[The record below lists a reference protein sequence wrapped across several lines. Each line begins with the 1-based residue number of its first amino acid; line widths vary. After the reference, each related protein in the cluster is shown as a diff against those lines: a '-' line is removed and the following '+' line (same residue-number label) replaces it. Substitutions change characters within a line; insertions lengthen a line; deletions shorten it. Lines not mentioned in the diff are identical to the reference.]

1 MASRPLK
8 IKTGVV
14 ERLMKEEESYKR
26 EYETQVKRIERVR
39 QETPEDDWN
48 IRKQK
53 EVLDETVKMIPDV
66 KQRLSKAIE
75 ELKDLVSAHET
86 ELAGTEELAK
96 AQQVLSLAASRK
108 TDSTEA
114 TTTT

>member
-14 ERLMKEEESYKR
+14 ERLIKEEDSYKK
-26 EYETQVKRIERVR
+26 EYDNQLKRIEKVK
-39 QETPEDDWN
+39 QETPDDDWN

-53 EVLDETVKMIPDV
+53 EVLDETIKMIPDV

-75 ELKDLVSAHET
+75 ELADLVSAHET
-86 ELAGTEELAK
+86 DLAGTEELSK
-96 AQQVLSLAASRK
+96 AQQVLTLAASRRAES
-108 TDSTEA
+108 DAAA
-114 TTTT
+114 T

>member
-14 ERLMKEEESYKR
+14 ERLIKEEDSYRK
-26 EYETQVKRIERVR
+26 EYDNQLKRIDKV
-39 QETPEDDWN
+39 QKDTPEDDWN

-66 KQRLSKAIE
+66 KQRLSRAVE
-75 ELKDLVSAHET
+75 ELKDLVSAHEA
-86 ELAGTEELAK
+86 ELAGTQELAK
-96 AQQVLSLAASRK
+96 AEQVLSLAASRK
-108 TDSTEA
+108 ADSSESTS
-114 TTTT
+114 

>member
-14 ERLMKEEESYKR
+14 ERLIKEEDSYKK
-26 EYETQVKRIERVR
+26 EYDNQLKRIEKVK
-39 QETPEDDWN
+39 QDTPDDDWN

-66 KQRLSKAIE
+66 KQRLSKAVE
-75 ELKDLVSAHET
+75 ELNDLVNAHQT
-86 ELAGTEELAK
+86 ELAGTDELSK

-108 TDSTEA
+108 AEPIQA
-114 TTTT
+114 IP

>member
-14 ERLMKEEESYKR
+14 ERLIKEEDSYKN
-26 EYETQVKRIERVR
+26 EYDNQLKRIEKIKH
-39 QETPEDDWN
+39 ETPDDEWN

-66 KQRLSKAIE
+66 KQRLSKAVE
-75 ELKDLVSAHET
+75 ELNDLVSAHEE
-86 ELAGTEELAK
+86 ELAGTEELSK
-96 AQQVLSLAASRK
+96 AQQVLSLAASRR
-108 TDSTEA
+108 TDPDEAISST
-114 TTTT
+114 